1 MIQLSLLTQKV
12 KALSEPKPMQQDWS
26 IQSMALVRVDDDDGV
41 PVHVYLFVL
50 HDENK
55 SKTPS
60 KWKGVTSLPS

>member
-26 IQSMALVRVDDDDGV
+26 IQSMALVRVEDDDGV

-50 HDENK
+50 HDEN
-55 SKTPS
+55 
-60 KWKGVTSLPS
+60 